1 MHVSWYLF
9 GCARYRSPKSVS
21 DKGPPFDTPMRDVT
35 HTYITTDNTH
45 IYHVRS
51 LVPRPDGSQPPLSP
65 HRPRALATPAW
76 LHFLLPWDL
85 HTARRMPMPT
95 PLRCCLRLVLL
106 RVAYRYLHTYAHTP
120 LTLKAMSRPHF
131 CVHSRLNARLA
142 YVVHWVLCL

>member
-1 MHVSWYLF
+1 
-9 GCARYRSPKSVS
+9 
-21 DKGPPFDTPMRDVT
+21 
-35 HTYITTDNTH
+35 
-45 IYHVRS
+45 
-51 LVPRPDGSQPPLSP
+51 
-65 HRPRALATPAW
+65 
-76 LHFLLPWDL
+76 
-85 HTARRMPMPT
+85 MPT